1 MGTNEKQYCYGSRY
15 NFKKGME
22 HCPHSKECPHSKN
35 MDEAI
40 NLAYKETQ
48 KIQPIFFYTVK
59 EFRKCTKHLDCVL
72 F

>member
-22 HCPHSKECPHSKN
+22 HCPHSKEGPHSKN

>member
-1 MGTNEKQYCYGSRY
+1 MKNNTATAVDIIS
-15 NFKKGME
+15 KKGME

>member
-35 MDEAI
+35 LTELYKNKTHRDI
-40 NLAYKETQ
+40 NVKT
-48 KIQPIFFYTVK
+48 IFFYNVK
-59 EFRKCTKHLDCVL
+59 DFRKCTKHLECVL

>member
-1 MGTNEKQYCYGSRY
+1 MGTSEKQYCYGSRY

-22 HCPHSKECPHSKN
+22 HCPHSKECPHAKN
-35 MDEAI
+35 LMEDKSSE
-40 NLAYKETQ
+40 NKT
-48 KIQPIFFYTVK
+48 IFFYTVK